1 MLARRLHEYISTLTH
16 YEDHLTLIPFA
27 NIFFPNV
34 GRQSVKK
41 LFPTV
46 IMAKNDHFLVRN
58 SIIQSNTSPFG
69 SIGVFFLYHK
79 SFVRSTKYS
88 SDH

>member
-41 LFPTV
+41 LFPTE
-46 IMAKNDHFLVRN
+46 IMAKMTI
-58 SIIQSNTSPFG
+58 S
-69 SIGVFFLYHK
+69 
-79 SFVRSTKYS
+79 
-88 SDH
+88 

>member
-1 MLARRLHEYISTLTH
+1 MLAQRFCTLTH
-16 YEDHLTLIPFA
+16 YEDHFTLIPFA

-34 GRQSVKK
+34 GRQSLKK

-58 SIIQSNTSPFG
+58 STIQSNTYPFG
-69 SIGVFFLYHK
+69 SIGVFFI
-79 SFVRSTKYS
+79 S
-88 SDH
+88 